1 MGRER
6 QARDRF
12 GSNLVVAPL
21 AAIVKSVSDTGKA
34 SLRILFDGTH
44 KVPINDRIQVRDQE
58 RMPTAPDLKRQL
70 QKKNELV
77 SDLRARLRRAGLDDD
92 ALTADDRVRR

>member
-1 MGRER
+1 MTNWVYVVIAEMVLNWLVER
-6 QARDRF
+6 LSSRLRD
-12 GSNLVVAPL
+12 AE
-21 AAIVKSVSDTGKA
+21 
-34 SLRILFDGTH
+34 DGLEAKLTSS
-44 KVPINDRIQVRDQE
+44 RQFS
-58 RMPTAPDLKRQL
+58 DLKRQL

>member
-1 MGRER
+1 MGHGETS
-6 QARDRF
+6 
-12 GSNLVVAPL
+12 GGPCV
-21 AAIVKSVSDTGKA
+21 
-34 SLRILFDGTH
+34 
-44 KVPINDRIQVRDQE
+44 
-58 RMPTAPDLKRQL
+58 DLKRQL